1 MGLLAVGT
9 VVLINFPFADLKG
22 YKKRPAVVVAHSSLD
37 TVILCQITSRQL
49 PDVPGITIVKKDF
62 KSGGLPIT
70 SYVRPDKL
78 FTIDKV
84 MAEQNQLG
92 LLSEQK
98 MSVIKAAI
106 RKLLA

>member
-9 VVLINFPFADLKG
+9 VVLINFPCTDLQG
-22 YKKRPAVVVAHSSLD
+22 YKKQPAVVVARSSLD
-37 TVILCQITSRQL
+37 TVVLCQITSRQL

-78 FTIDKV
+78 FTVDKV

-98 MSVIKAAI
+98 IYNIKGVIRELPA
-106 RKLLA
+106 